1 MVKDCTDTHI
11 YVYYQACK
19 NIYDHNILYS
29 VVVLMDILEK
39 AKGFLSEPSNAFE
52 SSKYDRIEDALKYYV
67 IVSAIFSALLA
78 LMIALI
84 SYVARPA
91 LSAYLNIPGTGL
103 ADILSNFIL
112 FLIMM
117 FVTLFIWS
125 GVLHIFIYIMG
136 EKKELKA
143 TIKAVMYASTP
154 LALLGWL
161 PLIGVIGW
169 IWSCVL
175 QIVGIKQYHDIT
187 TGKAIATLVIPII
200 ISFLIAIVLIAGI
213 VSFVVSL
220 VQSPG

>member
-1 MVKDCTDTHI
+1 ME
-11 YVYYQACK
+11 
-19 NIYDHNILYS
+19 
-29 VVVLMDILEK
+29 ILEK

-78 LMIALI
+78 LMIALMSSI
-84 SYVARPA
+84 AGPA
-91 LSAYLNIPGTGL
+91 LSAYLNIPGAGL

-117 FVTLFIWS
+117 IVTLFIWS

-136 EKKELKA
+136 EKKEFKA

-154 LALLGWL
+154 LALFGWL
-161 PLIGVIGW
+161 PLGW
-169 IWSCVL
+169 IWSWVL
-175 QIVGIKQYHDIT
+175 QIMGIKQYHDIT
-187 TGKAIATLVIPII
+187 TGKAIATVVIPIM
-200 ISFLIAIVLIAGI
+200 ISFLIAIVLIAAI
-213 VSFVVSL
+213 VSFVASM